1 MSDSPIILGPGEAA
15 SRTHD
20 VARAI
25 RRVSD
30 EALLLRDSLSAYE
43 PPKSIDLR
51 VALLDAALK
60 LAQADAELRRCL
72 RVFECG

>member
-1 MSDSPIILGPGEAA
+1 MTLVIGIGEAA
-15 SRTHD
+15 ARTHD

-30 EALLLRDSLSAYE
+30 EALSLRDSLSEYE
-43 PPKSIDLR
+43 PPRSIDLR

-60 LAQADAELRRCL
+60 LAQADAELRRSL
-72 RVFECG
+72 RVFERG

>member
-1 MSDSPIILGPGEAA
+1 MTLVIGTGEAA
-15 SRTHD
+15 ARTHD

-30 EALLLRDSLSAYE
+30 EALSLRGSLSEYE
-43 PPKSIDLR
+43 PPRSIDLR

-72 RVFECG
+72 RVFERG